1 MIEHN
6 SYLSTSYDIHGREG
20 GIYDIK
26 EGHLSRKQ
34 VNKRQLEAS
43 AKKLDQVIE
52 Q

>member
-6 SYLSTSYDIHGREG
+6 SYLSTNHDILGREG
-20 GIYDIK
+20 SN